1 MKACGVIV
9 EYNPF
14 HNGHRYHLQQAREQT
29 SADVIVAVMSGNF
42 LQRGEPAIVDK
53 WTRAE
58 MALLQGAD
66 LVIELPFAYAVQ
78 SADYFAAGAIKLLQA
93 LQVESLVFGTDVK
106 ETVDYQGFGAFVASH
121 QAEIDARYQA
131 MRNNGQSYPQQMT
144 ALFRELLGLPLDFSS
159 PNHILGLSYAKENA
173 KYSQPMTLIPIHRE
187 HAGYHDETIQGTI
200 ASATAIRKGL
210 EAGSDVALTMPKTS
224 WGLLQTQP
232 LISWQNFWPLL
243 RYQLLVQTP
252 SDLRRIYQMTEGIEY
267 RLKSAAEKAETFA
280 AFIEAVKTK
289 RYTWTRLQR
298 LCCYI
303 LGQVTEN
310 EIQGTWQNTF
320 IHVLGF
326 TSKGQQFLKERK
338 KTADLPILTRI
349 GRDTSNFSLDEKIS
363 HLYQLG
369 SPKISEQV
377 YGRFPLQR

>member
-29 SADVIVAVMSGNF
+29 GADVVVAVMSGNF

-78 SADYFAAGAIKLLQA
+78 SADYFAVGAVKLLQA

-106 ETVDYQGFGAFVASH
+106 ETVDYQGFGAFVANH
-121 QAEIDARYQA
+121 QAEIDTRYQA

-187 HAGYHDETIQGTI
+187 QAGYHDEMIKGTI

-210 EAGSDVALTMPKTS
+210 EAGTDVALTMPKTS

-267 RLKSAAEKAETFA
+267 RLQAAAEKAETFA

-320 IHVLGF
+320 LHVLGF

-349 GRDTSNFSLDEKIS
+349 GRDTPHFSLDEKIS

-369 SPKISEQV
+369 SPEISEQV